1 MISIS
6 ATFWRIISING
17 SHWLEIGLDGRG
29 LAISKKNESEYFP
42 SIAQFQSRLILI
54 QFTRTGTVPLR
65 HQDSKNRKVTFA
77 AEDFLCRNEQQESF
91 ERWGDHSVQQEIHR
105 GVTMEH
111 QSIMATEVHRR

>member
-42 SIAQFQSRLILI
+42 AFQFQSRLILI
-54 QFTRTGTVPLR
+54 QFTHTVPLR
-65 HQDSKNRKVTFA
+65 HQDSKNRNVTFA
-77 AEDFLCRNEQQESF
+77 AEDLSGAYTSFAETNNRNHLKDGGITQYS
-91 ERWGDHSVQQEIHR
+91 RKYIAV
-105 GVTMEH
+105 
-111 QSIMATEVHRR
+111 